1 MHSPVQLL
9 WYSEV
14 NNLLVH
20 LVFTLDTKC
29 SYLVDDVLVV
39 AGLGEEEPEE
49 DGEERGLRDAP
60 QEELHVRRRA
70 DQLGLR
76 HLRRGQQDEISRV

>member
-1 MHSPVQLL
+1 MAA
-9 WYSEV
+9 YSI
-14 NNLLVH
+14 
-20 LVFTLDTKC
+20 
-29 SYLVDDVLVV
+29 SYLVHDVLVV
-39 AGLGEEEPEE
+39 ARLGEEEAEE

-76 HLRRGQQDEISRV
+76 HLQRVDQREIGLWFGG